1 MAKRPPASGS
11 GRCGHLSGWPFA
23 NLPGAKRHIGHGLD
37 HSHIVP
43 EIAGSA
49 AARHRRFTRRGSP
62 GDSSDVR
69 MVCEVCDLEVA
80 GQDRDEHVEHEISP
94 DRR

>member
-1 MAKRPPASGS
+1 VAKRPPASGS

-23 NLPGAKRHIGHGLD
+23 NLPGAKRLIGHGLD

-49 AARHRRFTRRGSP
+49 AAPVHGTADSPDEGRRGTVQTSGWYVRYAIWRSP
-62 GDSSDVR
+62 ARIGTSMSSTR
-69 MVCEVCDLEVA
+69 
-80 GQDRDEHVEHEISP
+80 
-94 DRR
+94 